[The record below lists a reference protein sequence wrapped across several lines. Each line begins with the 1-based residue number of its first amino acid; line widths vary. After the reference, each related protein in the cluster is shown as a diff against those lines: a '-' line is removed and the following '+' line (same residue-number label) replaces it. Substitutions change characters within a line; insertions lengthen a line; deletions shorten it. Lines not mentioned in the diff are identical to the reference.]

1 MQSGYY
7 YYYYYYYPAFFTGL
21 NCNGSEDH
29 LFNCAINTS
38 APACSSTRNDANVI
52 CPG

>member
-1 MQSGYY
+1 MQSIYY
-7 YYYYYYYPAFFTGL
+7 NNYYVPTLFTGL

-38 APACSSTRNDANVI
+38 APACSSTGYDANVL